1 MEELQKTRNAFG
13 MSACPDGLSKLMKK
27 YTPALTK
34 K

>member
-1 MEELQKTRNAFG
+1 MEELQKTRNATD
-13 MSACPDGLSKLMKK
+13 MSACPGRLSKLMKK